1 MVPCLILAWTVW
13 ILHNISRAQ
22 LIIYEQLKRNYLLLS
37 LVKYPCFLFCGSGFF
52 VHACKFLFQFFLLP
66 QKILWNLHRY
76 YKNAGKKLQVFT
88 LSRPLLRRNF
98 SQMFWKI
105 SFLTILR
112 NFRGRWLASL
122 NKKTSLR
129 VFPFEFPELFRTAAV
144 WNT

>member
-52 VHACKFLFQFFLLP
+52 VHACKFLFHNFFVTAEDFMKPSQVL
-66 QKILWNLHRY
+66 QKCGE
-76 YKNAGKKLQVFT
+76 KMQVFT
-88 LSRPLLRRNF
+88 LSRPSLRRNF

-105 SFLTILR
+105 YFLTILR
-112 NFRGRWLASL
+112 NFGGRWLASL

-129 VFPFEFPELFRTAAV
+129 VFPFEFPELFRTATV